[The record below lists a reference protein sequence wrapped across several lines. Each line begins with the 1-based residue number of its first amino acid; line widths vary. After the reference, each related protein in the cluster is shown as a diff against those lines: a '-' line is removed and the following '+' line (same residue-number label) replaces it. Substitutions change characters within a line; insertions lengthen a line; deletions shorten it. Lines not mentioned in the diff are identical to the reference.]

1 MTTEGRPLLSSEKI
15 QVVGE
20 NIRNFKERVVP
31 LPPPNENIDLVLSH
45 HNKPIPKELLQ
56 NTEIFF
62 FELSGYILS
71 GKSVYD
77 TYIDMRTVPSHKNI
91 DWKKVKRMYFV
102 ETEKDYAIAKIQD
115 QEVREILRATYR
127 HNEILESALLTGNIV
142 NFFVLLGFSM
152 YHKINRRQFTFGLL
166 GTAFASSIPYLGLS
180 KDPDKELKR
189 NAEVLIKFRNYILA
203 LKTAFI
209 NQKLKQ
215 EGVTSKA
222 KMIVGELH
230 EEVLEIFKIPQEEKI
245 DFVKDFFESLKE
257 GIQRYYEGQLE
268 ESTEYRL
275 ADNDTKTSM
284 KKVSE
289 EGVSVAISLVEEYL
303 FKVKGIEEEART
315 GKLISVIYDIRTN
328 ERMITK

>member
-1 MTTEGRPLLSSEKI
+1 L
-15 QVVGE
+15 
-20 NIRNFKERVVP
+20 
-31 LPPPNENIDLVLSH
+31 
-45 HNKPIPKELLQ
+45 
-56 NTEIFF
+56 
-62 FELSGYILS
+62 Y
-71 GKSVYD
+71 
-77 TYIDMRTVPSHKNI
+77 KN
-91 DWKKVKRMYFV
+91 
-102 ETEKDYAIAKIQD
+102 
-115 QEVREILRATYR
+115 
-127 HNEILESALLTGNIV
+127 
-142 NFFVLLGFSM
+142 
-152 YHKINRRQFTFGLL
+152 
-166 GTAFASSIPYLGLS
+166 
-180 KDPDKELKR
+180 PDSELKR

-209 NQKLKQ
+209 NQKLKH
-215 EGVTSKA
+215 EGVISKA